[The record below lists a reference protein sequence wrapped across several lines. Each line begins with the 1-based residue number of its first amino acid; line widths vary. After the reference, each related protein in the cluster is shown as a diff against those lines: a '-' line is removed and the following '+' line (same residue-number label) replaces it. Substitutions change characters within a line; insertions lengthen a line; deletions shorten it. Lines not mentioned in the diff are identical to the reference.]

1 MTAEERFA
9 IVVKILKAAL
19 HVSSLRTTSDARK
32 LPKLSLS
39 GPSGRRSRQGWFPCE
54 IDVETEKQSAK
65 GKQLT

>member
-32 LPKLSLS
+32 LPKLCYPALLA
-39 GPSGRRSRQGWFPCE
+39 GAVARVGFP
-54 IDVETEKQSAK
+54 AK
-65 GKQLT
+65 SM